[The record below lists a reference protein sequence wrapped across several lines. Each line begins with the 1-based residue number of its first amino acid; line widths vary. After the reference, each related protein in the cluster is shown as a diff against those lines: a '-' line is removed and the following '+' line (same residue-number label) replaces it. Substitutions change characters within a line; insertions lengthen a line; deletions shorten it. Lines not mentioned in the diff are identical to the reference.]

1 MTTKTMKGKK
11 SNKNNFDNLQMN
23 LFELTKNDRK
33 ESKEEMNKFN
43 SMKNT
48 LNTVKVDKT
57 TENIN
62 IEKKLD
68 CLLTRENL
76 PTKKS
81 ERYKCNVDAL
91 STLNYINKNG
101 RIATEKEQKVL
112 SKYVGW
118 GGLSEKF
125 DSEVDQVKLK
135 TLLKDNYDSA
145 KSSVL
150 TSFYTPSFIIK
161 FIYRVLDRFGF
172 EKGRILEP
180 SVGTGRFLAYMPEN
194 MYIQSKITC
203 VEKDNVS
210 AQITKQLFQSA
221 NVIHSPYEN
230 VELEDESFDLII
242 SNIPFNDIPVY
253 GKTDKELNDLKLK
266 IHDYYFAKSIKKL
279 RPGGLMVF
287 ITSTGTMD
295 KKNDSLRKLISKK
308 CNLLGAVRL
317 PKGAFCDTEVS
328 TDILFLQKLDIGVST
343 NEWTELKELNGVTM
357 NEYYVN
363 NPEMLLGEVQTIS
376 GQFGP
381 VDVLINKDF
390 GTKTLENFHTK
401 LPDFI
406 YTTPLDDS
414 YMYKEEEIILIPAN
428 KDYMEGE
435 FVIYEKQLYQV
446 QQKKLVPYSI
456 ADSKKPMV
464 IDYINLKECI
474 KNIIKI
480 QVEKCTD
487 EELKMKQSELN
498 TLYDKFFKRYGLI
511 NSKNNKKLL
520 DKDVRYPLVA
530 SLEIYDVETDK
541 HEKASIF
548 TTRTIGISNNLKEVT
563 TVDDAFA
570 LSMCNNGYLNLE
582 YMARALKRPL
592 ISIIVEALEKDLMCI
607 YAEDTNCVYNPS
619 LVQYVTKGEFVSG
632 YVKDKLKNVK
642 NILRELNNIPLTE
655 LSSFQKFLLKYFK
668 ISESLLEANQPEY
681 VTDVYFEL
689 QSAWIPNKIKEEFVN
704 GILRT
709 KSTRVHYTEATGY
722 FIETKEY
729 IQHYIRNTEFG
740 TNRVDVIA
748 ILKAILNMTDIVVK
762 DKVNENGKDKYIK
775 NVKETQ
781 LANAKKEEIGLAF
794 NEFISNNPNTL
805 KEILDL
811 YNDKFINYVDRKYT
825 NILYNLQINP
835 EVKPRLHQLEGASR
849 IITSPNNT
857 LLFHSVGSGKTYTMI
872 IAAHEMHRISKMGGK
887 LGSKNLFIIPNHL
900 CMSGQFAKDYLT
912 IYPQARILATTPNDF
927 SKANRRRLLS
937 KIMTSDWEAVIIPYS
952 QLATIELKPETEA
965 KLLYED
971 LRDIED
977 TLYYL
982 KNESV
987 MSTKR
992 IEKMR
997 LNILTK
1003 LEALKDMYRDTCGI
1017 YWEDLGIDN
1026 IFIDEAHNFK
1036 NLYFKTKLNV
1046 PGVGGTSAKKTMD
1059 LYNKIRYHREVHGEK
1074 GIVFATATPL
1084 SNSMSEVYT
1093 MMKYLC
1099 EGVLHRY
1106 GFNCF
1111 DQWASTFGKV
1121 VTNMEVNP
1129 TGKGFRFRSSFSKF
1143 NNVPELMQLFR
1154 QVADIVNIHDIDDI
1168 KLPKIKNGEPQ
1179 NITVSPTH
1187 EMIIYIEDLV
1197 ERAKRISEGKVEP
1210 TEDNMLMV
1218 ANDGRKLAVCPY
1230 LVGVDGESPKI
1241 NAVADHLADAYFNYP
1256 DKTHMVFCDLGTP
1269 KKNSKTIIKKE
1280 IAMDIEAN
1288 EDEEEKEIDIN
1299 SILDQYSF
1307 NSSHNV
1313 YEELKNKL
1321 TNRGVDPEDVI
1332 FIHDYEKPEKKKA
1345 ILDEFNEGKKKILI
1359 GSSPKLSEGVNCQKK
1374 LKTLHHICAPW
1385 KPSVIEQRE
1394 GRIVRQGNDNEEVE
1408 IYRYI
1413 VNNSFDAYSW
1423 QILERKATYISQ
1435 IISGTSSQRSMED
1448 IELQVMNY
1456 TQAKA
1461 CACGDARIMDLFQN
1475 KNDLQKL
1482 QLLEKSYKDKKVEM
1496 LNAIAYHKKII
1507 ERNNSKIK
1515 NITMDLRI
1523 ASENTSSDKHELV
1536 LGGKQY
1542 NKDNI
1547 GEAVDAL
1554 KLLLTSNKEGV
1565 LGYIHNLP
1573 IRLQFVT
1580 VGFNDVTRSI
1590 TVGENFKYDLGF
1602 KSYAK
1607 VMYDDIINYVDY
1619 ATRSIKSSEMTIE
1632 ENSKE
1637 IDGLNANI
1645 DKPFAHAEEL
1655 KELKL
1660 KVAKLEK
1667 ELSIG
1672 ESAA

>member
-1 MTTKTMKGKK
+1 MTNKAKNSKK
-11 SNKNNFDNLQMN
+11 VDTNNVQIS
-23 LFELTKNDRK
+23 LFELAKSGIE
-33 ESKEEMNKFN
+33 ESKKEMNKFN
-43 SMKNT
+43 NMKNT
-48 LNTVKVDKT
+48 LNTVKIEKT
-57 TENIN
+57 TENIK

-68 CLLTRENL
+68 CLLVKENL
-76 PTKKS
+76 STNSS
-81 ERYKCNVDAL
+81 ERYENNINAIN
-91 STLNYINKNG
+91 TLNSIVKNE
-101 RIATEKEQKVL
+101 RLANEKEQKTL
-112 SKYVGW
+112 AKYVGW
-118 GGLSEKF
+118 GGLASKF
-125 DSEVDQVKLK
+125 DNELEQRKLQN
-135 TLLKDNYDSA
+135 LLGTNYDSA

-180 SVGTGRFLAYMPEN
+180 SVGTGRFLAYMPED
-194 MYIQSKITC
+194 MYVQSKITC

-210 AQITKQLFQSA
+210 AEITKQLFQSSK
-221 NVIHSPYEN
+221 VIHSPYED
-230 VELEDESFDLII
+230 VELKDEGFDLII
-242 SNIPFNDIPVY
+242 SNIPFNDISVY

-279 RPGGLMVF
+279 RPGGLMIF

-343 NEWTELKELNGVTM
+343 NEWTELKELNGVTI
-357 NEYYVN
+357 NEYYVKH
-363 NPEMLLGEVQTIS
+363 PEMLLGEIQTIS

-381 VDVLINKDF
+381 TDVLINKDF
-390 GTKTLENFHTK
+390 SNETLKNLHTK
-401 LPDFI
+401 FPDFV
-406 YTTPLDDS
+406 YKTPIDDT
-414 YMYKEEEIILIPAN
+414 YMYEEEEIKHIPAS

-446 QQKKLVPYSI
+446 QLGNLVPYAI
-456 ADSKKPMV
+456 IDSKKQL
-464 IDYINLKECI
+464 IYDYIDLKECI

-498 TLYDKFFKRYGLI
+498 TLYDRFTRRHGLV
-511 NSKNNKKLL
+511 NDRANKKML
-520 DKDVRYPLVA
+520 DRDIRYPLVA
-530 SLEIYDVETDK
+530 SLEIYDVQNDK
-541 HEKASIF
+541 FEKASIF
-548 TTRTIGISNNLKEVT
+548 TTRTIGLSNNLEEVK
-563 TVDDAFA
+563 TVEDAFA

-592 ISIIVEALEKDLMCI
+592 ISVIVEALEKDLMCV
-607 YAEDTNCVYNPS
+607 YAEDTKCVYDPS
-619 LVQYVTKGEFVSG
+619 LVQYVVKGEFISG
-632 YVKDKLKNVK
+632 YVKDKLRNVK
-642 NILRELNNIPLTE
+642 SIVEELNSIPLTK

-668 ISESLLEANQPEY
+668 ISEALLEANQPEY

-689 QSAWIPNKIKEEFVN
+689 QSSWIPNRIKEAFIN
-704 GILRT
+704 KILRT
-709 KSTRVHYTEATGY
+709 KEVRLLYTEATGY
-722 FIETKEY
+722 IIESREY
-729 IQHYIRNTEFG
+729 IQHYIKHTEFG
-740 TNRVDVIA
+740 TSRVDAIS
-748 ILKAILNMTDIVVK
+748 ILKSILNMTDIVVK
-762 DKVNENGKDKYIK
+762 DKVLEDGKEKYVK
-775 NVKETQ
+775 NVRETQ
-781 LANAKKEEIGLAF
+781 LASAKKEEVVLAF
-794 NEFISNNPNTL
+794 NEFISNNPETL

-811 YNDKFINYVDRKYT
+811 YNEKFINYVDRKYS
-825 NILYNLQINP
+825 NILFNLQINP
-835 EVKPRLHQLEGASR
+835 QVKPRLHQLEGASR

-927 SKANRRRLLS
+927 TKANRRRLLS
-937 KIMTSDWEAVIIPYS
+937 KIMTCEWEAVIIPYS
-952 QLATIELKPETEA
+952 QLASIELKPETEA
-965 KLLYED
+965 RLLCDDLDEIEETITFLKEESSFSVKKL
-971 LRDIED
+971 
-977 TLYYL
+977 
-982 KNESV
+982 
-987 MSTKR
+987 
-992 IEKMR
+992 EKIK

-1003 LEALKDMYRDTCGI
+1003 LEELNDLYRDSCGI

-1026 IFIDEAHNFK
+1026 IFIDEAHNYK
-1036 NLYFKTKLNV
+1036 NLFFKTKLNV

-1059 LYNKIRYHREVHGEK
+1059 LYNKIRYHREIHGEK

-1106 GFNCF
+1106 GFDCF

-1121 VTNMEVNP
+1121 VTNMEINP
-1129 TGKGFRFRSSFSKF
+1129 TGKGFRFKSSFSKF

-1154 QVADIVNIHDIDDI
+1154 QVADIVNIKDIDDI
-1168 KLPKIKNGEPQ
+1168 KLPKIKDGKPENV
-1179 NITVSPTH
+1179 TVSPTP
-1187 EMIIYIEDLV
+1187 EMMMYIEELV
-1197 ERAKRISEGKVEP
+1197 ERARLISEGKVAP

-1241 NAVADHLADAYFNYP
+1241 NAVADHLAEAYFNYP

-1269 KKNSKTIIKKE
+1269 KKNSKTAIKKE
-1280 IAMDIEAN
+1280 IAMDIEAS
-1288 EDEEEKEIDIN
+1288 EDGEEKEIDIN

-1307 NSSHNV
+1307 SSRHNV
-1313 YEELKNKL
+1313 YEELKDKL
-1321 TNRGVDPEDVI
+1321 VDKGIDPEDVI

-1385 KPSVIEQRE
+1385 KPSIIEQRE

-1408 IYRYI
+1408 IYRYV

-1435 IISGTSSQRSMED
+1435 IIAGTSSQRSMED
-1448 IELQVMNY
+1448 IEMQLMNY

-1461 CACGDARIMDLFQN
+1461 CACGDERIMNLFQF
-1475 KNDLQKL
+1475 KNELQKL

-1496 LNAIAYHKKII
+1496 LNTIAYHKKII
-1507 ERNNSKIK
+1507 ERNDSKIK
-1515 NITMDLRI
+1515 NLTLDLEI
-1523 ASENTSSDKHELV
+1523 AEENSSDDIHELV

-1547 GEAVDAL
+1547 EEAVEAL
-1554 KLLLTSNKEGV
+1554 KILLTSNKEGTI
-1565 LGYIHNLP
+1565 GFIYNLP
-1573 IRLQFVT
+1573 IKLEFTTRA
-1580 VGFNDVTRSI
+1580 FNEVVRSVKI
-1590 TVGENFKYDLGF
+1590 GENFKYNLGL
-1602 KSYAK
+1602 KAYAK
-1607 VMYDDIINYVDY
+1607 VMYADIINYKETVKR
-1619 ATRSIKSSEMTIE
+1619 AIKNSELTINDTTIE
-1632 ENSKE
+1632 IN
-1637 IDGLNANI
+1637 GLNNNI
-1645 DKPFAHAEEL
+1645 DKPFTHAEEL

-1660 KVAKLEK
+1660 KVAQLEK

-1672 ESAA
+1672 ESVA